1 MTYTISKD
9 FSWSASHQLP
19 GLPEGH
25 PCGRLHGHNY
35 VARVEISALLLDPV
49 GFVLD
54 YGLLAPFGQ
63 WIDDTLDH
71 RHLNDVDALA
81 GRNPT
86 AENLARMLARALRQV
101 APVPAGAD
109 VAVSVSETPK
119 TWATYRSES

>member
-35 VARVEISALLLDPV
+35 VARVELTAEQLDPT

-54 YGLLAPFGQ
+54 YGRLAPFGQ
-63 WIDDTLDH
+63 WIDEHLDH
-71 RHLNDVDALA
+71 RHLNDDVH
-81 GRNPT
+81 NTPT
-86 AENLARMLARALRQV
+86 AENLAEILYYAVLGTV
-101 APVPAGAD
+101 ELPAHVQ